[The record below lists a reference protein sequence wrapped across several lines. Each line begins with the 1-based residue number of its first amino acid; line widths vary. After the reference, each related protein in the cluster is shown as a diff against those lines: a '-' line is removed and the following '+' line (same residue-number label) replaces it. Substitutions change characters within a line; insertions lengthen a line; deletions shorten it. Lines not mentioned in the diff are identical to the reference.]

1 MIDEALILSIERLRD
16 GLTELKLALRMKY
29 SKPQRQVVDDKL
41 RETAAKIAENW
52 VVNISQRQ
60 EMAEAISS
68 DYLADLN
75 VHFQRLLTLSEH
87 SSQRARYETEINS
100 IQRDFSLKFIIPLKQ
115 LRARSSST
123 VTTSLPLAL
132 QLQQIVQLQA
142 SGKDEFIPTAFVGH
156 SFTESDKFV
165 VDCIVDTLAS
175 LGLRVVTGEK
185 PKAGRISDKVKNLI
199 ENQHIF
205 VGVFTKR
212 DKIARKKEWTTSSWV
227 LDEKAYALGK
237 GKKLILL
244 KEVGVGSIGGI
255 QGDYEFIEFSRDSLQ
270 SVPTRMISMF
280 NINVSGLRT

>member
-1 MIDEALILSIERLRD
+1 MIDEALIVSIERLRD

-29 SKPQRQVVDDKL
+29 SKPQRQVVDGKL

-60 EMAEAISS
+60 EMTEAISS

-87 SSQRARYETEINS
+87 ASQRARYETEINS
-100 IQRDFSLKFIIPLKQ
+100 ILRDFSLQFIIPLKQ

-132 QLQQIVQLQA
+132 QLQQIVQPRA

-156 SFTESDKFV
+156 SFAQSDKFV

-199 ENQHIF
+199 EEQHIF

-244 KEVGVGSIGGI
+244 KEIGVGSIGGI

-270 SVPTRMISMF
+270 SVPTRLISMF
-280 NINVSGLRT
+280 YINVSGLRT